1 VDQELSAGLK
11 LYLITDRK
19 LFSTQC
25 SMYLAMEDALEAGVK
40 AVQLR
45 EKDLSVRELFHM
57 AVWLRE
63 LTKEH
68 GARLFINDRVDVA
81 IASGADGVH
90 LGRSSMPVHA
100 VRNLVGESMI
110 IGVSSH
116 SVQEAREAE
125 EEGADFITLGPVYAT
140 PSKLKYGDPVG
151 LNMVKE
157 VKSVGAIPLLAIG
170 GIKPDNAKE
179 VMDSGA
185 DGLAL
190 ITGILASVNIR
201 KATEAILRVLQ

>member
-1 VDQELSAGLK
+1 
-11 LYLITDRK
+11 
-19 LFSTQC
+19 
-25 SMYLAMEDALEAGVK
+25 MYLAMEDALEAGVK
-40 AVQLR
+40 TVQLR

-100 VRNLVGESMI
+100 VRKLVGESMI